1 MSNCGQW
8 MQIMGL
14 EGVFSSFV
22 IGLIWP
28 QKVICS
34 RVVLLLVSSFFDYIR
49 GLQCR
54 DILLLVSLLRVT
66 ARDQGV
72 KKAED
77 AAIQFSNQHVNF
89 YPPLLNVFHHSR
101 LKLRNSSCLQFIPL
115 PSVTGIGWKQFR
127 DGRPGGNTRHS
138 FWWAP
143 LLQISKDWYFQ
154 LLILSLG
161 VEH

>member
-1 MSNCGQW
+1 MDNECRWWDSRECFLLSLLGW
-8 MQIMGL
+8 
-14 EGVFSSFV
+14 SDRK
-22 IGLIWP
+22 
-28 QKVICS
+28 KVICS